1 VPVAIDRSSHVL
13 LNLARMSRPVEEV
26 IEELEREVLPEFFVV
41 SAAGRLSIDQNRVAD
56 ASSKVEKVTL

>member
-1 VPVAIDRSSHVL
+1 
-13 LNLARMSRPVEEV
+13 MSRTVEEV

-41 SAAGRLSIDQNRVAD
+41 GAAGRLSIDQSGVAD